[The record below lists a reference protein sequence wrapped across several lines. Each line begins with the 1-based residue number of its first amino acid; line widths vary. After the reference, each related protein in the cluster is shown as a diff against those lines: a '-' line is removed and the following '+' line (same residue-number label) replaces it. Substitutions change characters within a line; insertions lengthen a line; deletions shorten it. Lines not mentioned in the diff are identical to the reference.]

1 MSLDFCI
8 SNTINGAA
16 YAVRYVSFEEELHEY
31 LIKEE
36 KFYVRQ
42 KIKES
47 KNIDLLLGL
56 DPYGDKIFNELEIK
70 ELIKICEYINDNYKK
85 ECNDLKIFS
94 KELKELCL
102 DALETGK
109 KIVAAGD

>member
-1 MSLDFCI
+1 MSIDFCI
-8 SNTINGAA
+8 ADTINEAA
-16 YAVRYVSFEEELHEY
+16 KADRYVSFEEELHEF

-47 KNIDLLLGL
+47 KGIDLLLGL
-56 DPYGDKIFNELEIK
+56 DPYGDKIFNEQEIK
-70 ELIKICEYINDNYKK
+70 ELIRICEYINDNFQKS
-85 ECNDLKIFS
+85 CNELKIFS
-94 KELKELCL
+94 MELKEICL
-102 DALETGK
+102 NALETGK

>member
-1 MSLDFCI
+1 MSLEFCI

-16 YAVRYVSFEEELHEY
+16 YADRYVAFEDELHDY

-42 KIKES
+42 KIKEF
-47 KNIDLLLGL
+47 KRIDLILGL
-56 DPYGDKIFNELEIK
+56 DPYGDKIFNEQEII
-70 ELIKICEYINDNYKK
+70 ELIKICEYITNNYKK
-85 ECNDLKIFS
+85 DCNDLKIFS

>member
-1 MSLDFCI
+1 MSIDFCI
-8 SNTINGAA
+8 ADTIKESASA
-16 YAVRYVSFEEELHEY
+16 DRYVAFEEELHEY

-42 KIKES
+42 KINES

-56 DPYGDKIFNELEIK
+56 DLCGDKIFNIQEIK
-70 ELIKICEYINDNYKK
+70 ELIRICDYINDNFKNG
-85 ECNDLKIFS
+85 CNDLKIFS

-102 DALETGK
+102 NALETGK
-109 KIVAAGD
+109 QIVSVGD